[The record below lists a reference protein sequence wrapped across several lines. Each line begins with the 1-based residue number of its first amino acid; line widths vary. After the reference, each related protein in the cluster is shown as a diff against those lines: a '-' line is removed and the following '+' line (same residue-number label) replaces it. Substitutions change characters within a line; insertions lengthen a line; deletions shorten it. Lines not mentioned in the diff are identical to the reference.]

1 MWFSTETRRRVFAA
15 ASVVCTLGAGCAP
28 PQAPLPPDLIEAP
41 EEPAPAP
48 IPAEP
53 VFEQPL
59 SWREFADPPHVSPA
73 PDPSTQPFLE
83 ACGQGEEALHR
94 VATHVANLQLAGAP
108 EPDMAEVVFALRSQG
123 SPYVW
128 PRVWTL
134 EAGSLDQDDVVQRI
148 QTWVRRSR
156 AEGKVRCG
164 IAKVS
169 NGEHEVLALVAVDA
183 LADLLRGIPLR
194 QRTGS
199 FVRFEA
205 ELRVAA
211 AEAQLVVLGPNGR
224 PKNVLTS
231 LSSSGINA
239 TFSADQPGRWVAQLL
254 ATTDSGPRP
263 LLEVEFYAD
272 ANPPAAPDATPVP
285 GEGAVEGPPET
296 QLTTW
301 LNAARASQGL
311 NQLKRNPRLDRLALA
326 HAQAMREKNQLAHD
340 VGDGNPKERI
350 VAAGLS
356 PRVAGENVA
365 RARTLERANRTLWL
379 SPSHRG
385 NLLHPGFREVGIGIV
400 QDEKGNWWVA
410 ELFAAF

>member
-1 MWFSTETRRRVFAA
+1 MRRVAWLCCWLA
-15 ASVVCTLGAGCAP
+15 LGCTP
-28 PQAPLPPDLIEAP
+28 REAPLPPDLIESQAD
-41 EEPAPAP
+41 AGAAH

-59 SWREFADPPHVSPA
+59 SWRESARPPELAPA
-73 PDPSTQPFLE
+73 PDPSTQAYLE
-83 ACGQGEEALHR
+83 ACGEGDAALHR

-134 EAGSLDQDDVVQRI
+134 EAGNLDEQDVARRI
-148 QTWVRRSR
+148 RAWVARSR
-156 AEGKVRCG
+156 TEGRSRCG

-169 NGEHEVLALVAVDA
+169 NGQHEVLALVAVDA
-183 LADLLRGIPLR
+183 LADLMRGIPLR
-194 QRTGS
+194 QRAGT

-205 ELRVAA
+205 QLRVEASD
-211 AEAQLVVLGPNGR
+211 AQLVVLGPGGR

-231 LSSSGINA
+231 LSPSGVNA

-254 ATTDSGPRP
+254 ATTSSGPRP

-272 ANPPAAPDATPVP
+272 VEPPAAADASPVP
-285 GEGAVEGPPET
+285 GEGEVDGPPET
-296 QLTTW
+296 QLETW
-301 LNAARASQGL
+301 LNRARSSQGL
-311 NQLKRNPRLDRLALA
+311 SKLRRNPELDQLARA
-326 HAQAMREKNQLAHD
+326 HAEAMRDRNQLAHD
-340 VGDGNPKERI
+340 VGDGNPKQRI

-356 PRVAGENVA
+356 PRLAGENVA
-365 RARTLERANRTLWL
+365 RARSLERAHRTLWL

-385 NLLHPGFREVGIGIV
+385 NLLHPGFTEVGVGIV
-400 QDEKGNWWVA
+400 RDERGNWWVA